1 MVSAG
6 FLYAQGDPL
15 GVADRP
21 FFVRMVGSSA
31 ERRVPRSAERERNE
45 GSLEATASMEHAAR
59 RRGDPCSG
67 SEADLGKRGI

>member
-1 MVSAG
+1 MISG
-6 FLYAQGDPL
+6 SS
-15 GVADRP
+15 

-45 GSLEATASMEHAAR
+45 GSLEATASMAHAAR

-67 SEADLGKRGI
+67 SGADLGKRGI